1 MLFFLIFG
9 RLYMSSLKEKYPVD
23 DVLKTYF
30 DQIKSIPLLT
40 FEEELEL
47 SKRIQKGDEAARK
60 KLIESNLK
68 LVITIAKAYV
78 MSDVPLIDLIQEGN
92 MGLIHAAEKYDHK
105 KNVRFSTYANWWIK
119 QSITRSLTKKRRAI
133 RLPQRKEEL
142 LRKIQRADHQLRQE
156 LMRRPSSE
164 EIAAE
169 IGSSSCEVST
179 ILNLTNT
186 MLSLEIESSKDGDAV
201 SPMDVYEDYTYS
213 PERALMKQ
221 SLRDDTLRC
230 VNRLKERERWILTYR
245 FQLNNEER
253 YTLKKIGDKMG
264 ISPET
269 VRQIE
274 IKALQKMRIDATEL
288 KDCMILEAM

>member
-1 MLFFLIFG
+1 
-9 RLYMSSLKEKYPVD
+9 MSRSSEKYPID
-23 DVLKTYF
+23 DVLRTYF
-30 DQIKSIPLLT
+30 NQIKSIPLLS

-47 SKRIQKGDEAARK
+47 SKRIQKGDKAARQ

-68 LVITIAKAYV
+68 LVITIAKNYV
-78 MSDVPLIDLIQEGN
+78 MSDVLLIDLIQEGN
-92 MGLIHAAEKYDHK
+92 LGLIHAAEKYDHK

-119 QSITRSLTKKRRAI
+119 QAIARALAKKRRAI

-142 LRKIQRADHQLRQE
+142 LRKIQKVDQYLRQE

-169 IGSSSCEVST
+169 IGIQSSEVNA
-179 ILNLTNT
+179 ILNLTTN
-186 MLSLEIESSKDGDAV
+186 MLPLEMESSYNEDSV
-201 SPMDVYEDYTYS
+201 SIVDVYEDYTYS
-213 PERALMKQ
+213 PERELIKQ
-221 SLRDDTLRC
+221 SIRDDTIRH
-230 VNRLKERERWILTYR
+230 VNRLKERERRILTYR
-245 FQLNNEER
+245 FQLNNGES

-274 IKALQKMRIDATEL
+274 IKALKKMR
-288 KDCMILEAM
+288 LEAKDLEYCMNHEAM

>member
-1 MLFFLIFG
+1 
-9 RLYMSSLKEKYPVD
+9 MSKLKSNSPID

-30 DQIKSIPLLT
+30 DQIKSIPLLS

-47 SKRIQKGDEAARK
+47 SKRIQKGDNDARQ

-68 LVITIAKAYV
+68 LVIIIAKSYTV
-78 MSDVPLIDLIQEGN
+78 TDMPLIDLIQEGN
-92 MGLIHAAEKYDHK
+92 MGLIHAAEKYDYK

-119 QSITRSLTKKRRAI
+119 QAISRSLAKKRRAI

-142 LRKIQRADHQLRQE
+142 LRKIQRADHYLRQT
-156 LMRRPSSE
+156 LMRQPSSE

-169 IGSSSCEVST
+169 MGISSCEVNM
-179 ILNLTNT
+179 ILNLTHN
-186 MLSLEIESSKDGDAV
+186 MLSLEAESSRDEDVV
-201 SPMDVYEDYTYS
+201 SIVDVYEDYTYS
-213 PERALMKQ
+213 PERELIKQ

-230 VNRLKERERWILTYR
+230 VNRLKERERRILTYR
-245 FQLNNEER
+245 FQLNNSEH
-253 YTLKKIGDKMG
+253 YTLKKISDKMG

-274 IKALQKMRIDATEL
+274 IKALQKMRIDAAEL
-288 KDCMILEAM
+288 KDCMMLEAM

>member
-1 MLFFLIFG
+1 
-9 RLYMSSLKEKYPVD
+9 MSSSKEKYPDD
-23 DVLKTYF
+23 DVLRTYF
-30 DQIKSIPLLT
+30 SQIKSIPLLS
-40 FEEELEL
+40 FEEELAL
-47 SKRIQKGDEAARK
+47 SKKIQKGDKAARQ

-68 LVITIAKAYV
+68 LVITIAKAYM

-119 QSITRSLTKKRRAI
+119 QAIARSLAKKRRAI
-133 RLPQRKEEL
+133 RLPQRKEDL
-142 LRKIQRADHQLRQE
+142 LRKIQKTEQYLRQK

-169 IGSSSCEVST
+169 IGVNSYEVND
-179 ILNLTNT
+179 ILNLANNV
-186 MLSLEIESSKDGDAV
+186 LSLEMESSGDDDSV
-201 SPMDVYEDYTYS
+201 NVMDLYEDYTYS
-213 PERALMKQ
+213 PERELMKQ
-221 SLRDDTLRC
+221 SVRDHTLRC
-230 VNRLKERERWILTYR
+230 VNRLKEREQKILTYR
-245 FQLNNEER
+245 FQLNDSER
-253 YTLKKIGDKMG
+253 YTLKKIGDKLG

-288 KDCMILEAM
+288 RDCMLMEAM

>member
-1 MLFFLIFG
+1 MANV
-9 RLYMSSLKEKYPVD
+9 KEKYLAD

-30 DQIKSIPLLT
+30 NQIKSIPLLS

-47 SKRIQKGDEAARK
+47 SKRIQKGDKEARQ

-78 MSDVPLIDLIQEGN
+78 ISGVPLIDLIQEGN
-92 MGLIHAAEKYDHK
+92 LGLIHAAEKYDHK

-119 QSITRSLTKKRRAI
+119 QAISRSLAKKLRAI

-142 LRKIQRADHQLRQE
+142 LRKIQRTEQHLRQE
-156 LMRRPSSE
+156 MMRNPSSE

-169 IGSSSCEVST
+169 IGISSREVNT
-179 ILNLTNT
+179 ILNLAHSI
-186 MLSLEIESSKDGDAV
+186 LSLEVDSSQEGDAGSIV
-201 SPMDVYEDYTYS
+201 DSYEDYTYS

-221 SLRDDTLRC
+221 SVREDTLRH
-230 VNRLKERERWILTYR
+230 VNRLKESERKILTYR
-245 FQLNNEER
+245 FQLNNDEH

-274 IKALQKMRIDATEL
+274 IKALQKMRLDAEEL
-288 KDCMILEAM
+288 KDCMMLEAM